1 MTYCRSSGRTSLI
14 TWDATQQ
21 QQQTKKYQQEMVM
34 IVHDDM

>member
-21 QQQTKKYQQEMVM
+21 QQRKKYQQEMVM